1 MRRTLPATAH
11 VNEFQYATELTSG
24 WCAITHPHERIG
36 FGIAFDRRVLPSCWL
51 FATYGGWRDLS
62 TVVLEPCTGYPV
74 SLAQGVR
81 NGTHQVLHAGDTIS
95 CDVVATVF
103 TGGSGVGAIDSDGNV
118 TVLEHEGKH

>member
-1 MRRTLPATAH
+1 
-11 VNEFQYATELTSG
+11 
-24 WCAITHPHERIG
+24 
-36 FGIAFDRRVLPSCWL
+36 L